1 LSQQDSRSAYSNFPF
16 GKERVMQQ
24 LVGVRR
30 FVQQPLMV
38 VFGVLTGA
46 GAAKSGHGAWA
57 VGAILTFLSIYFGAV
72 VTFMMTRSLAAWI
85 ARMQR
90 YEQAGV

>member
-1 LSQQDSRSAYSNFPF
+1 
-16 GKERVMQQ
+16 MQQ
-24 LVGVRR
+24 LVAVRR

-38 VFGVLTGA
+38 VVGVLTGA

-57 VGAILTFLSIYFGAV
+57 AGAILTFLSIYFGAV
-72 VTFMMTRSLAAWI
+72 VTFMMTRSLGAWI

-90 YEQAGV
+90 YEKAGV